1 MSKELRRETSFE
13 DEKGNPAS
21 EDAATTVIT
30 RTFNVDGRLVS
41 SIIQSGRD
49 WREEKAAVERGRW

>member
-1 MSKELRRETSFE
+1 MSKELRRETSFD
-13 DEKGNPAS
+13 DEKGNPVS

-30 RTFNVDGRLVS
+30 RTFNVGRLVS